1 MSLTISIYLS
11 FQYPV
16 FFVFVI
22 MVSVVVYM
30 RPYSSSTANNVESV
44 LFISTTIMYLI
55 SFQDLFDTSIPSTCD
70 AKDCAI
76 HKGYNGYTPVSTMF
90 VAALYFVPIICA
102 ILLVFVV
109 ITRLVNYLWL

>member
-1 MSLTISIYLS
+1 MPSLIFS

-16 FFVFVI
+16 FFVFLI

-30 RPYSSSTANNVESV
+30 RPYPSSTANNVESV

-55 SFQDLFDTSIPSTCD
+55 SFQDLFEISILSSMHD

-90 VAALYFVPIICA
+90 VAALYFVPFICA

-109 ITRLVNYLWL
+109 ISRLV